1 MKGKSRVGLVLILL
15 GAVMLIG
22 ALVLYQ
28 NNQEEALEAEAA
40 SGEVM
45 EQMAVIIAGRNT
57 QPDPDDV
64 VSAAE
69 PAEEKTQIQEL
80 PSWEPSPE
88 EAPVETVEIDGN
100 RYIGFLTIPALSL
113 ELPVME
119 NWDYDLLKIAPC
131 RYSGTLKDG
140 DLVIAAHNYKRHF
153 GRLSELSVGSE
164 VLFTD
169 AAGSSTKFTVAELE
183 ILQPEDVEYM
193 TAGEYELTLFTC
205 TYGGSTRFAA
215 RCVRAD

>member
-1 MKGKSRVGLVLILL
+1 M
-15 GAVMLIG
+15 
-22 ALVLYQ
+22 
-28 NNQEEALEAEAA
+28 
-40 SGEVM
+40 
-45 EQMAVIIAGRNT
+45 
-57 QPDPDDV
+57 
-64 VSAAE
+64 
-69 PAEEKTQIQEL
+69 
-80 PSWEPSPE
+80 
-88 EAPVETVEIDGN
+88 ETVEIDGN

-169 AAGSSTKFTVAELE
+169 AAGSSTKCTVAELE

>member
-22 ALVLYQ
+22 ALALYQ
-28 NNQEEALEAEAA
+28 SNQEEALEAEAA

-88 EAPVETVEIDGN
+88 EVPVETVEIDGN

-169 AAGSSTKFTVAELE
+169 AAGSSTKFAVAELE

>member
-22 ALVLYQ
+22 ALALYQ

-80 PSWEPSPE
+80 PSWEPSSE

>member
-22 ALVLYQ
+22 ALALYQ

-88 EAPVETVEIDGN
+88 EVPVETVEIDGN